1 MRVDTHIIVFAKA
14 PVAGEVKTRM
24 IPTLSDAKAAD
35 LAQRLLDDT
44 LARVVD
50 SGTRSIELCCAPDVA
65 HPALTAAAQRYGA
78 TLSMQLGADLGER
91 MAQALQRA
99 LMAHPRALLIG
110 TDCPALDA
118 RVLNSADAALD
129 DDTDAVF
136 VPALDGGYVLVGAK
150 RVDARL
156 FSNITWSSDQ
166 VMAQTRTHMQRLGW
180 RWIELPALPD
190 VDRPDDLVLVPRAW
204 YA

>member
-1 MRVDTHIIVFAKA
+1 MRADSHIVVFAKA
-14 PVAGEVKTRM
+14 PVAGAVKTRM
-24 IPTLSDAKAAD
+24 IPALGEAKAAD
-35 LAQRLLDDT
+35 LAQRLLNDT

-50 SGTRSIELCCAPDVA
+50 SGARSIELCCAPDMQ
-65 HPALTAAAQRYGA
+65 HPALIAAAQRYG
-78 TLSMQLGADLGER
+78 TMLSVQRGADLGAR
-91 MAQALQRA
+91 MAEALQRA
-99 LMAHPRALLIG
+99 LTVHPRALLVG

-118 RVLNSADAALD
+118 RVLSSADAALD
-129 DDTDAVF
+129 DATDAVF

-150 RVDARL
+150 QIDARI
-156 FSNITWSSDQ
+156 FSNITWSSDH
-166 VMAQTRTHMQRLGW
+166 VMAQTKTHLQTLGW